1 MHFDMHT
8 TVNFS
13 KISVLITI
21 INNTENRLSITLKRL
36 FYVKGL

>member
-1 MHFDMHT
+1 MHFDKHT

-21 INNTENRLSITLKRL
+21 INNKEKPLKH
-36 FYVKGL
+36 YT